1 MRILRLL
8 AALLAVL
15 LTACA
20 VAPAAVA
27 DTPARLISRIT
38 DNSGVLS
45 ASDRASVTG
54 ALNDLYDGHRIKL
67 WVVYVDDFSGQS
79 ALNWAKQTMT
89 VSDFGDNDAL
99 LAVAVKDRS
108 VAFQVPVELTGGT
121 AAPADVIR
129 RNYIE
134 PALSR
139 DDWAGAAITA
149 AQQLGTVGNDT
160 ESRGNLP
167 LTTVALILGLVVLAM
182 LGLWLWSRRSRR
194 RRRAAELEAARHVDP
209 TDPRA
214 LARVPLE
221 ALDGLSRQIVVDV
234 DNAVRTSSNE
244 LALAEEEFG
253 TARTAP
259 FRAAVDA
266 AQAALAKALHTRQIL
281 DDAIPETPQQRRE
294 LLTAV
299 IVSAA
304 QADRELDAQTHAF
317 DELRDLVINAPER
330 LDALAQQLVALTA
343 RVDPAEATLGALR
356 NRYTE
361 TALASVAGNVEEARD
376 RVRFADETI
385 AASRTLIAAPAAD
398 QTALVDR
405 VRAAEAALQQ
415 AQALLDAIDTASGD
429 IDRATAAL
437 PQAIADLG
445 ARIGEA
451 EQLGPGVPPEL
462 QTAHDAATRAVADA
476 QTGSA
481 TDPLG
486 VFVRL
491 TRADADLDRVLT
503 QVTEARQ
510 AAAAQAQVLAQ
521 SLFAAQAR
529 VGAVSEYIDTRRGS
543 IGPEARTRLA
553 EARRQLEA
561 AQAKKDANPGEAIA
575 YANGATT
582 LAAQAQALA
591 NDDVRAAQRS
601 YAGDYG
607 QQSDLGSVLGGIL
620 IGSVLRGGG
629 GGFGGGFGGG
639 YGGGRSSGR
648 PTSYGGAAR
657 SSGRSYGGG
666 SGRF

>member
-27 DTPARLISRIT
+27 DTPGRLITRIT
-38 DNSGVLS
+38 DNSAVLS
-45 ASDRASVTG
+45 ESDRTSVTS
-54 ALNDLYDGHRIKL
+54 ALNDLYDGHHIKL

-139 DDWAGAAITA
+139 DDWAGAAIAA

-167 LTTVALILGLVVLAM
+167 LTTVALILGLVVAAM

-244 LALAEEEFG
+244 LTLAEEEFG

-266 AQAALAKALHTRQIL
+266 AQSALAKALHTRQIL

-304 QADRELDAQTHAF
+304 AADRELDAQTHAF
-317 DELRDLVINAPER
+317 DELRDLVINAPQR

-376 RVRFADETI
+376 RLRFADETI

-437 PQAIADLG
+437 PQVLPTTSCQNTPN
-445 ARIGEA
+445 RQES
-451 EQLGPGVPPEL
+451 
-462 QTAHDAATRAVADA
+462 AATPKLKVLPI
-476 QTGSA
+476 GSGPNS
-481 TDPLG
+481 T
-486 VFVRL
+486 RL
-491 TRADADLDRVLT
+491 TSMQDKGALSSASADSRPWMTL
-503 QVTEARQ
+503 VTSRLQ
-510 AAAAQAQVLAQ
+510 QP
-521 SLFAAQAR
+521 SPIHSYD
-529 VGAVSEYIDTRRGS
+529 GANRHLNR
-543 IGPEARTRLA
+543 
-553 EARRQLEA
+553 
-561 AQAKKDANPGEAIA
+561 
-575 YANGATT
+575 
-582 LAAQAQALA
+582 
-591 NDDVRAAQRS
+591 
-601 YAGDYG
+601 
-607 QQSDLGSVLGGIL
+607 
-620 IGSVLRGGG
+620 
-629 GGFGGGFGGG
+629 
-639 YGGGRSSGR
+639 
-648 PTSYGGAAR
+648 
-657 SSGRSYGGG
+657 
-666 SGRF
+666 